1 MIRHVFGIA
10 NNQAVIA
17 RSLGL
22 HGDLAKRIVLLP
34 PDPMEFSKFKDDA
47 PIDAA
52 ARNMAGGCRKGTSSA
67 PSL

>member
-34 PDPMEFSKFKDDA
+34 PDPNECTRAAHTKVIAFKFWHR
-47 PIDAA
+47 PVRVI
-52 ARNMAGGCRKGTSSA
+52 ARKIYPAEQ
-67 PSL
+67 